1 MSGRDGIAFV
11 ARRLAVLLVLLVVV
25 SFAVF
30 SLLSIAPGEPVDV
43 LLGTTPRSAE
53 TVQAL
58 TQKYHLDKPFLEQYW
73 IWLRNAVQLDF
84 GDSIQTQM
92 PVTDELRQRLSTSLF
107 LGLYAFAIVMVL
119 GVGLGVIAAL
129 RRRTGA
135 DRAIVGASIVALST
149 PSFVGGLALIYL
161 FGIVLELFP
170 VYGVGSGFGDE
181 LWHMTLPAVA
191 LALTSTAAVLKTVRA
206 AIVGVVDQD
215 FMTFARARGLSRGR
229 VLVAYGLRNAL
240 IPLVTMSGIV
250 LTHLIVGAALVET
263 TFSLPGLGE
272 LLVTSATQQDV
283 PMLQA
288 MAVLIA
294 AIVVLVG
301 LLADLVLVTVDPRI
315 RLGRRA

>member
-1 MSGRDGIAFV
+1 MTGRDGMAFV
-11 ARRLAVLLVLLVVV
+11 ARRLGVLLVLLVVV

-30 SLLSIAPGEPVDV
+30 SLLSIAPGDPVDV
-43 LLGTTPRSAE
+43 LLGTTPRTAE

-58 TQKYHLDKPFLEQYW
+58 TQKYHLDQPFLEQYW

-92 PVTDELRQRLSTSLF
+92 PVTDELRQRLSISLY
-107 LGLYAFAIVMVL
+107 LGLYAFVLVMVL
-119 GVGLGVIAAL
+119 GVGLGIVAAL
-129 RRRTGA
+129 RRRSGA

-161 FGIVLELFP
+161 FGIVFELFP
-170 VYGVGSGFGDE
+170 VYGAGSGFADQ

-191 LALTSTAAVLKTVRA
+191 LALTSTAAVVKTVRA

-215 FMTFARARGLSRGR
+215 FMTFARARGLSRSR
-229 VLVAYGLRNAL
+229 VLFAYGLRNAL

-250 LTHLIVGAALVET
+250 LTHMIVGAALVET

-301 LLADLVLVTVDPRI
+301 LIADLFLVAVDPRI

>member
-1 MSGRDGIAFV
+1 MSGWDGIAFI

-43 LLGTTPRSAE
+43 LLGTTPRTAE

-58 TQKYHLDKPFLEQYW
+58 TQKYHLDKAFLEQYW
-73 IWLRNAVQLDF
+73 IWLRNAVHFDF

-119 GVGLGVIAAL
+119 GIGLGVVAAL

-135 DRAIVGASIVALST
+135 DRMIVGASIVGLST

-191 LALTSTAAVLKTVRA
+191 LALTSTAAVVKTVRA

-250 LTHLIVGAALVET
+250 LTHMIVGAALVET
-263 TFSLPGLGE
+263 TFSLPGLGQ

-301 LLADLVLVTVDPRI
+301 LLADLVLVAVDPRI

>member
-1 MSGRDGIAFV
+1 MSGREGIAFV

-43 LLGTTPRSAE
+43 LLGTTPRTAE

-73 IWLRNAVQLDF
+73 IWLRNAVQFDF

-135 DRAIVGASIVALST
+135 DRVIVGASIVGLST

-170 VYGVGSGFGDE
+170 VYGAGSGFGDE

-191 LALTSTAAVLKTVRA
+191 LALTSTAAVVKTVRA

-250 LTHLIVGAALVET
+250 LTHMIVGAALVET
-263 TFSLPGLGE
+263 TFSLPGLGQ

-301 LLADLVLVTVDPRI
+301 LLADLVLVAVDPRI

>member
-43 LLGTTPRSAE
+43 LLGTTPRTAE

-73 IWLRNAVQLDF
+73 IWLRNAVQFDF

-119 GVGLGVIAAL
+119 GIGLGVIAAL

-135 DRAIVGASIVALST
+135 DRMIVGASIVGLST

-161 FGIVLELFP
+161 FGIVLDLFP
-170 VYGVGSGFGDE
+170 VYGAGSGFGDE

-191 LALTSTAAVLKTVRA
+191 LALTSTAAVVKTVRA

-229 VLVAYGLRNAL
+229 VLVVYGLRNAL

-263 TFSLPGLGE
+263 TFSLPGLGQ

-301 LLADLVLVTVDPRI
+301 LLADLVLVAVDPRI

>member
-1 MSGRDGIAFV
+1 MSGWDGIAFI
-11 ARRLAVLLVLLVVV
+11 ARRLVVLLVLLVVV

-43 LLGTTPRSAE
+43 LLGTTPRTAE

-58 TQKYHLDKPFLEQYW
+58 TQKYHLDKAFLEQYW
-73 IWLRNAVQLDF
+73 IWLRNAVQFDF

-119 GVGLGVIAAL
+119 GIGLGVIAAL

-135 DRAIVGASIVALST
+135 DRMIVGASIVGLST

-170 VYGVGSGFGDE
+170 VYGAGSGFADE

-191 LALTSTAAVLKTVRA
+191 LALTSTAAVVKTVRA

-215 FMTFARARGLSRGR
+215 FMTFARARGLSRAR

-250 LTHLIVGAALVET
+250 LTHMIVGAALVET
-263 TFSLPGLGE
+263 TFSLPGLGQ

-301 LLADLVLVTVDPRI
+301 LLADLVLVAVDPRI